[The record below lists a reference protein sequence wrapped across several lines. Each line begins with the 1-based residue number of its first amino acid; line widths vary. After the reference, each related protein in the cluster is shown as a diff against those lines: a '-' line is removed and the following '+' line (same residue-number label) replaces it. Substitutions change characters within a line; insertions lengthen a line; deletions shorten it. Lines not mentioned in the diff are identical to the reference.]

1 MPVVAFLIFVA
12 VVVWAIALARF
23 KVPGADQLSK
33 LSPLHLGGVMVLIV
47 GSVFG
52 YEFFHI
58 SGGPIP
64 ITLDRLLLGCLV
76 VLAGWAWLMNKE
88 NMRRPNG
95 MDVSVFGVIGILCL
109 STFIHDFGFAKNLPL
124 SRFLFFYCLP
134 LALYLIV
141 RTAKLNS
148 LDLAAITTALG
159 ALAVYLAITGIAEVK
174 NFHAIVFPRY
184 IVESTITE
192 FFGRGRGPF
201 LNPVSNG
208 VFQIAG
214 FCCIWFWW
222 PKGSRRVRMLVVVSS
237 LLVAVGVY
245 ATLTRS
251 VWMALILVVGVGFWV
266 TTSRQQKG
274 ILIVLGTLAAIVL
287 IPAVGDKVFSFKRDK
302 NVTLAQMSKSAQLRP
317 LFLTVALR
325 MFEDRPLFGCGFG
338 QYAREKTPYLQDST
352 SSQPLRQTKVYLQH
366 NVFLAYLTEMGL
378 AGLFVLLIMLGVMAR
393 SAWLLWINRKQTLE
407 QRQFGLLLAAMLVCF
422 CVNGMFHDTSIMPMM
437 NYLLFFVAGIVNN
450 IRTAPTAV
458 VETVA
463 TTAPTRPLPARGFP
477 ATN

>member
-1 MPVVAFLIFVA
+1 VPIVASLFFIAL
-12 VVVWAIALARF
+12 VVWAIALARF
-23 KVPGADQLSK
+23 KVPGGDLSQLN
-33 LSPLHLGGVMVLIV
+33 PLHVGGVLVLII

-58 SGGPIP
+58 AGGPIP
-64 ITLDRLLLGCLV
+64 LTLDRMLLGCLV
-76 VLAGWAWLMNKE
+76 ILAGWAWLMNKE
-88 NMRRPNG
+88 HLRRANG
-95 MDVSVFGVIGILCL
+95 MDIAIIGIIGLLAL
-109 STFIHDFGFAKNLPL
+109 STFIHDYGYAKNLPV

-134 LALYLIV
+134 FALYMVV
-141 RTAKLNS
+141 RTAKLNQ
-148 LDLAAITTALG
+148 LDLAAITTAVGFLG
-159 ALAVYLAITGIAEVK
+159 LYLAITGIAEVK

-214 FCCIWFWW
+214 LCCVCFWW
-222 PKGSRRVRMLVVVSS
+222 PKASQRVR
-237 LLVAVGVY
+237 LLIIAMVPILAFGVY

-251 VWMALILVVGVGFWV
+251 VWMSLILVTGVVLWV
-266 TTSRQQKG
+266 TTDRKQKG
-274 ILIVLGTLAAIVL
+274 ILIVAATIGAVVL
-287 IPAVGDKVFSFKRDK
+287 IPVIGDKFLSFKRDK

-317 LFLTVALR
+317 LFLAVALQ

-352 SSQPLRQTKVYLQH
+352 SSQPLRQTEVYLQH
-366 NVFLAYLTEMGL
+366 NVFLAYLTEVGL
-378 AGLFVLLIMLGVMAR
+378 AGVFLLLIMLAVMAR
-393 SAWLLWINRKQTLE
+393 SAWLLWINRKRTLE
-407 QRQFGLLLAAMLVCF
+407 QRQFGLLLAAILICF

-450 IRTAPTAV
+450 IRTAPAMATAPA
-458 VETVA
+458 A
-463 TTAPTRPLPARGFP
+463 TTTPTSALPTRGFP
-477 ATN
+477 AAG